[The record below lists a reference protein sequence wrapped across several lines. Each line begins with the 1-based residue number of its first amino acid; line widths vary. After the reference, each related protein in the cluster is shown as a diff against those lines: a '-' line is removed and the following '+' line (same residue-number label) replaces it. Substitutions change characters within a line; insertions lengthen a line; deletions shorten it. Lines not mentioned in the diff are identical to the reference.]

1 MPQNIDIPWILRERT
16 GPSIRER
23 SHDKMVEWRKTI
35 SAEMGRVIADITFD
49 KSSVAIDDYDPNTP
63 PDKFIQD
70 LAFSTYE
77 PNLRATHLREV
88 REKQAYYT
96 HLSTYHAKRL
106 GSIAMM
112 VPGMSFLGETI
123 SDSRL
128 SRSRQRDGRAAY
140 KQRNGTFKSH
150 LRDKYVDHKVRFSA
164 ERQALDDTR
173 ANLS

>member
-1 MPQNIDIPWILRERT
+1 MPQNIDIPWILRDRT
-16 GPSIRER
+16 GPTIRER

-49 KSSVAIDDYDPNTP
+49 KSSVSIADYDPTTP

-88 REKQAYYT
+88 HEKQDYYT
-96 HLSTYHAKRL
+96 HLSKYHAKRL

-112 VPGMSFLGETI
+112 VPGMGFIGESI
-123 SDSRL
+123 SDARL
-128 SRSRQRDGRAAY
+128 SHSRQHDRRAAY
-140 KQRNGTFKSH
+140 KQRNGTFKSN
-150 LRDKYVDHKVRFSA
+150 LRDKYVAHKVQFSQ
-164 ERQALDDTR
+164 EREALDDKK
-173 ANLS
+173 AQLS

>member
-1 MPQNIDIPWILRERT
+1 MPQNIDVPWILRGHT

-23 SHDKMVEWRKTI
+23 SRDKMVEWRKTI

-49 KSSVAIDDYDPNTP
+49 KSSIAIEDYDPNTP

-70 LAFSTYE
+70 VAFSTYE

-96 HLSTYHAKRL
+96 HLSMYHTKRL

-112 VPGMSFLGETI
+112 VPGMGFIGESI
-123 SDSRL
+123 SDARL
-128 SRSRQRDGRAAY
+128 SRQRQRDGRAAY

-150 LRDKYVDHKVRFSA
+150 LRDKYIAHKIQFSE
-164 ERQALDDTR
+164 ERRMLDEEKT
-173 ANLS
+173 NLS

>member
-1 MPQNIDIPWILRERT
+1 MPQNIDIPWILRDRT

-23 SHDKMVEWRKTI
+23 SHDKIVEWRKTI

-49 KSSVAIDDYDPNTP
+49 KSSIAIDDYDPNTP

-96 HLSTYHAKRL
+96 HLSMYHTKRL

-112 VPGMSFLGETI
+112 VPGMSFIGESI
-123 SDSRL
+123 GDARL
-128 SRSRQRDGRAAY
+128 SHSRQRDRRTAY
-140 KQRNGTFKSH
+140 KQRNGTFKSN
-150 LRDKYVDHKVRFSA
+150 LRDKYVAHKEQFSE
-164 ERQALDDTR
+164 ERRVLDEEKS
-173 ANLS
+173 NLS